1 MGGWIRTE
9 DQLPEKDKNY
19 LVVIQY
25 YTYKKNTR
33 LKPYCRDIRVMKYDG
48 DGFENTNGKDLTF
61 LSSPIVI
68 SIVTHWM
75 PLPDLPKEDAE

>member
-1 MGGWIRTE
+1 MGEWIRTE
-9 DQLPEKDKNY
+9 DRTPEKNERC

-33 LKPYCRDIRVMKYDG
+33 LEPYCRDIRVMDYDG

-61 LSSPIVI
+61 LSLPIVI
-68 SIVTHWM
+68 SIATHWM